1 MTTEYA
7 FVNSSGT
14 TVLEGT
20 LSPDPAAAAS
30 PTFSGTTTVANLVVT
45 GTAGVTGQTT
55 LVNLATTGTTALGN
69 AAGDTLAF
77 YGHAGATQQAVTG
90 ALSTVLDA
98 PAKAVLTSII
108 AALVA
113 SGLVT
118 NGTT

>member
-1 MTTEYA
+1 MTTQYI
-7 FVNSSGT
+7 FQDDSG
-14 TVLEGT
+14 VARLEGT
-20 LSPDPAAAAS
+20 LIPDPAAAVS
-30 PTFSGTTTVANLVVT
+30 PTFSGTTTVADLVVS
-45 GTAGVTGQTT
+45 GTLGVTGQST
-55 LVNLATTGTTALGN
+55 LVNLAATGTTALGN